1 MITESDIR
9 KIKDSLSDTFA
20 TKSELHSEVG
30 SLRLELKND
39 LVNFKDA
46 ILHEILALRDEL
58 SIVLGYREQIEN
70 HEHRLEKLEKKIS

>member
-20 TKSELHSEVG
+20 TKNELQMAKND
-30 SLRLELKND
+30 LKND

-46 ILHEILALRDEL
+46 LLHEILAMRDEL

>member
-20 TKSELHSEVG
+20 TKNELQMAKND
-30 SLRLELKND
+30 LKND

-46 ILHEILALRDEL
+46 LLHEILAMRDEL
-58 SIVLGYREQIEN
+58 SVVLGYREQIED

>member
-20 TKSELHSEVG
+20 TKNELQMAKND
-30 SLRLELKND
+30 LKND

-46 ILHEILALRDEL
+46 LLHEILAMRDEL
-58 SIVLGYREQIEN
+58 SIVLGYREQIED

>member
-1 MITESDIR
+1 MLTNSDIN
-9 KIKDSLSDTFA
+9 KLKETFA
-20 TKSELHSEVG
+20 TKDELQMAKND
-30 SLRLELKND
+30 LKND

-46 ILHEILALRDEL
+46 ILHEILAMRDEL